1 MDIFG
6 VAVIQPAQEREV
18 KGERLTGDWEVNMI
32 WEVSVAG
39 VKGMQVQ
46 GEGGGVRKV
55 TKTDSCRA
63 L

>member
-6 VAVIQPAQEREV
+6 VAVIQPAQERKV

-39 VKGMQVQ
+39 V
-46 GEGGGVRKV
+46 GGVV
-55 TKTDSCRA
+55 V
-63 L
+63 LEQL

>member
-18 KGERLTGDWEVNMI
+18 KGERLLGDWEVNMI

-39 VKGMQVQ
+39 VRW
-46 GEGGGVRKV
+46 GVV
-55 TKTDSCRA
+55 
-63 L
+63 LEQL